1 MSIHSI
7 ILLAI
12 AVIIGILL
20 IKFVAKIFFKVL
32 IFLAVAGIICYLI
45 FFYTGGNRN
54 SGEKTFM
61 LYSLQEKYC
70 AGKLDTVKCECI
82 INPLLN
88 DLNKKY
94 KSEEIAEISKDP
106 AKTVEVL
113 VKLLSENRTD
123 IKACLK
129 EKNAEHDWNEFIGDI
144 KSLKFGDKFRDAV
157 KAIKTEE

>member
-1 MSIHSI
+1 MGTHSI

-20 IKFVAKIFFKVL
+20 IKFVTKVFFKVL
-32 IFLAVAGIICYLI
+32 IFLAVAGVICYLI
-45 FFYTGGNRN
+45 FFYTGGNKN

-70 AGKLDTVKCECI
+70 TGKMDSVKCECI

-88 DLNKKY
+88 DLRGKY

-106 AKTVEVL
+106 IKTADVL

-129 EKNAEHDWNEFIGDI
+129 GKNAEHAWNEFIVDV

-157 KAIKTEE
+157 KAIKP